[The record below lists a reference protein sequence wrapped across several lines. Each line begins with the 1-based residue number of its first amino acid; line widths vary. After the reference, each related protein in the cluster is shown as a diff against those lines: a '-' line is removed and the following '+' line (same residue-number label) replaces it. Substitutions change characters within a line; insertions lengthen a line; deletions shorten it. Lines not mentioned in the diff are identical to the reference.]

1 MPREKVAK
9 GEQGEKLSAAVTRLQ
24 ETARRKTEQR
34 VQESVQLPMW
44 DEDLR
49 GMPNSFARGALF
61 TAAKSDSK
69 NKRYFY
75 ESKLVATLAGI
86 NLEYRGQEL
95 RQDDYSVFLAILHF
109 GRHYELGKPIPF
121 TAYTMLKELGWSI
134 NTTEYKHLR
143 ECCSRLSATSVS
155 VSHNQALLAHQ
166 GSGGGYEGSLIRS
179 FAWKDEKGK
188 QLAQW
193 VVLLEPSIAALFSDP
208 SFTLMSPAERKAIG
222 GRSPLAQWLHS
233 FLGTHREPYPISVI
247 KYHEL
252 SASRSDNM
260 NDFRRRLKVALNRL
274 IDVGFLKEY
283 TIRNDI
289 VHVVRVP
296 KNYRSPLIQG
306 APPVDV
312 FQAVTRAV

>member
-1 MPREKVAK
+1 MARIK
-9 GEQGEKLSAAVTRLQ
+9 GQSDEQSEKLTAAVVRLQ
-24 ETARRKTEQR
+24 ETARRKLEQR
-34 VQESVQLPMW
+34 GHESLQLPMW

-75 ESKLVATLAGI
+75 EGKLVATLAGI

-155 VSHNQALLAHQ
+155 VSQNHNSMPNQT
-166 GSGGGYEGSLIRS
+166 GSGYEGSLIRS
-179 FAWKDEKGK
+179 FAWKDENGK

-193 VVLLEPSIAALFSDP
+193 VVLLEPSIAVLFADP

-233 FLGTHREPYPISVI
+233 FLGTHREPYPISVT

-260 NDFRRRLKVALNRL
+260 NDFRRRLKVALTRL
-274 IDVGFLKEY
+274 IEVGFLKEF
-283 TIRNDI
+283 TIKNDI
-289 VHVVRVP
+289 VHVKRIP
-296 KNYRSPLIQG
+296 KNYR
-306 APPVDV
+306 APILQTIPQIDCFNV
-312 FQAVTRAV
+312 A

>member
-1 MPREKVAK
+1 MPSK
-9 GEQGEKLSAAVTRLQ
+9 SATQDEHTSSLTAAMNKLQ
-24 ETARRKTEQR
+24 ETAKKKAALRALEP
-34 VQESVQLPMW
+34 VQLPMW
-44 DEDLR
+44 DDDLR

-61 TAAKSDSK
+61 TAAKSDGK
-69 NKRYFY
+69 IKRDFY
-75 ESKLVATLAGI
+75 EGKQVATLAGI
-86 NLEYRGQEL
+86 NIEYRGQEL

-134 NTTEYKHLR
+134 NTAEYKHLR

-155 VSHNQALLAHQ
+155 VTQSTIDQL
-166 GSGGGYEGSLIRS
+166 GGGYEGSLIRS

-188 QLAQW
+188 QLSQW
-193 VVLLEPSIAALFSDP
+193 VVLLEPNIAALFADP

-233 FLGTHREPYPISVI
+233 FLSTHREPYPISVT

-260 NDFRRRLKVALNRL
+260 NDFRRRLKVALTRL
-274 IDVGFLKEY
+274 IEVGFLKEFS
-283 TIRNDI
+283 IKNDI
-289 VHVVRVP
+289 VHVKRIP
-296 KNYRSPLIQG
+296 KHYRLVSPQSG
-306 APPVDV
+306 AEVV
-312 FQAVTRAV
+312 SATLA